1 MKKHKTFKMQPL
13 FRRDKDLLAIINS
26 KDGLDKVKE
35 LAQITNNMQKTV
47 SIAAKDLI
55 EWQDKACALLPN
67 DFKQNK
73 QFLTELSNLVAR
85 YEITSTE
92 QGDNS

>member
-1 MKKHKTFKMQPL
+1 MKKHKPFKMQPL

-92 QGDNS
+92 QGNNS

>member
-92 QGDNS
+92 QGNNS

>member
-73 QFLTELSNLVAR
+73 QFLTELSKLVAR